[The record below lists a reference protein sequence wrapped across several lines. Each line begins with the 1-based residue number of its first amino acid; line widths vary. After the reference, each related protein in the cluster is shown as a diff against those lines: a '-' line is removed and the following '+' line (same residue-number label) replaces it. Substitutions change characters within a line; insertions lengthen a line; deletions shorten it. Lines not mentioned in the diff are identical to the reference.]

1 MISFSS
7 NDKEIRYT
15 DYIYHIRK
23 NIYFFDDI
31 SKEFKSSY
39 NSLDINEE
47 KENEEFKEFLKTS
60 FQSDITSYFES
71 NENNYI
77 NKLYFLTIPINNKEI
92 ESKITNQ
99 SSSSQLFTKYESKD
113 KLNKTSDKLIGKKIR
128 SKVRQPRF
136 RNQDNMRIKIQR
148 NFLKNLR
155 NAINQKLK
163 KIDKKL
169 ILPRFP
175 QNFAGKVNKVSK
187 KLILNMTLL
196 EILEK
201 KEYCKN
207 LEDNLKLIKKIKEN
221 KTSDLNDILNKK
233 FRDLYI
239 EYIESKEFNIDEIER
254 LRNSKNKKT
263 IKDEKYLSLYKDL
276 ANNFIKFLSEEKKIY
291 KFILIKILFIK
302 NVN

>member
-23 NIYFFDDI
+23 NIYFLDDI

-39 NSLDINEE
+39 NSLDNIEE

-60 FQSDITSYFES
+60 FQSDITPDFEP
-71 NENNYI
+71 NENNII
-77 NKLYFLTIPINNKEI
+77 NKLYFSTIPTNNKII
-92 ESKITNQ
+92 ESKIINP
-99 SSSSQLFTKYESKD
+99 SSSFQLFTKYESKD

-175 QNFAGKVNKVSK
+175 QNFARKVNKISN

-233 FRDLYI
+233 FRDVYI

-254 LRNSKNKKT
+254 LRNSKNKRT
-263 IKDEKYLSLYKDL
+263 IKDEKYLSKYKDL
-276 ANNFIKFLSEEKKIY
+276 ANNFIEFLSEEKKNI
-291 KFILIKILFIK
+291 
-302 NVN
+302 

>member
-23 NIYFFDDI
+23 NIYFLDDI

-39 NSLDINEE
+39 NSLDNIEE

-60 FQSDITSYFES
+60 FQSDITPDFEP
-71 NENNYI
+71 NENNII
-77 NKLYFLTIPINNKEI
+77 NKLYFSTIPTNNKII
-92 ESKITNQ
+92 ESKIINP

-113 KLNKTSDKLIGKKIR
+113 KLYKTSDKLIGKKIR

-136 RNQDNMRIKIQR
+136 RNQDNIRIKIHR

-155 NAINQKLK
+155 KAINEKLK

-175 QNFAGKVNKVSK
+175 QNFAGKVNKVSN

-207 LEDNLKLIKKIKEN
+207 LEDNLKIIKKIKEN

-254 LRNSKNKKT
+254 LRNSKNKRT
-263 IKDEKYLSLYKDL
+263 IKDEKYLSKYKDL
-276 ANNFIKFLSEEKKIY
+276 ANNFIEFLSEEKKNI
-291 KFILIKILFIK
+291 
-302 NVN
+302 

>member
-60 FQSDITSYFES
+60 FQSDIIPDFES

-77 NKLYFLTIPINNKEI
+77 NKLYFLTIPTNNKEI
-92 ESKITNQ
+92 ESKITNP

-113 KLNKTSDKLIGKKIR
+113 KLNKTSYKLIGKKIR

-136 RNQDNMRIKIQR
+136 RNQDNMRIKIHR

-155 NAINQKLK
+155 NAINEKLK

-175 QNFAGKVNKVSK
+175 QNFAGKVNKVSN

-276 ANNFIKFLSEEKKIY
+276 ANNFIKFLS
-291 KFILIKILFIK
+291 
-302 NVN
+302 

>member
-39 NSLDINEE
+39 NSLDNIEE
-47 KENEEFKEFLKTS
+47 KENEEFKEILKKS
-60 FQSDITSYFES
+60 FQSDIIPDFES

-77 NKLYFLTIPINNKEI
+77 NKLYFLTIPTNNKEI
-92 ESKITNQ
+92 ESKITNP
-99 SSSSQLFTKYESKD
+99 SSNSQLFTKYESKD

-136 RNQDNMRIKIQR
+136 RNQDNMRIKIHR

-155 NAINQKLK
+155 KAINEKLK

-175 QNFAGKVNKVSK
+175 QNFAGKVNKVSN

-276 ANNFIKFLSEEKKIY
+276 ANNFIKFLS
-291 KFILIKILFIK
+291 
-302 NVN
+302 

>member
-60 FQSDITSYFES
+60 FQSDIIPDFES

-77 NKLYFLTIPINNKEI
+77 NKLYFLTIPTNNKEI
-92 ESKITNQ
+92 ESKITNP
-99 SSSSQLFTKYESKD
+99 SSSSQLFAKYESKD
-113 KLNKTSDKLIGKKIR
+113 KLNKTSYKLIGKKIR

-136 RNQDNMRIKIQR
+136 RNQDNMRIKIHR

-155 NAINQKLK
+155 NAINEKLK

-175 QNFAGKVNKVSK
+175 QNLAGKVNKVSN

-233 FRDLYI
+233 FRDVYI

-254 LRNSKNKKT
+254 LRNSKNKRT
-263 IKDEKYLSLYKDL
+263 IKDEKYLSKYKDL
-276 ANNFIKFLSEEKKIY
+276 ANNFIEFLSEEKKNI
-291 KFILIKILFIK
+291 
-302 NVN
+302 

>member
-23 NIYFFDDI
+23 NIYFLDDI

-39 NSLDINEE
+39 NSLDNIEE

-60 FQSDITSYFES
+60 FQSDITPDFEP
-71 NENNYI
+71 NENNII
-77 NKLYFLTIPINNKEI
+77 NKLYFSTIPTNNKII
-92 ESKITNQ
+92 ESKI
-99 SSSSQLFTKYESKD
+99 
-113 KLNKTSDKLIGKKIR
+113 
-128 SKVRQPRF
+128 
-136 RNQDNMRIKIQR
+136 R

-175 QNFAGKVNKVSK
+175 QNFARKVNKISN

-233 FRDLYI
+233 FRDVYI

-254 LRNSKNKKT
+254 LRNSKNKRT
-263 IKDEKYLSLYKDL
+263 IKDEKYLSKYKDL
-276 ANNFIKFLSEEKKIY
+276 ANNFIEFLSEEKKNI
-291 KFILIKILFIK
+291 
-302 NVN
+302 

>member
-23 NIYFFDDI
+23 NIYFLDDI

-39 NSLDINEE
+39 NSLDNIEE

-60 FQSDITSYFES
+60 FQSDITPDFEP
-71 NENNYI
+71 NENNII
-77 NKLYFLTIPINNKEI
+77 NKLYFSTIPTNNKII
-92 ESKITNQ
+92 ESKIINP
-99 SSSSQLFTKYESKD
+99 SSSFQLFTKYESKD

-175 QNFAGKVNKVSK
+175 QNFAGKVNKVSN

-221 KTSDLNDILNKK
+221 KASDLNDILNKK
-233 FRDLYI
+233 FCDLYI

-254 LRNSKNKKT
+254 LRISKNKKT
-263 IKDEKYLSLYKDL
+263 IKDEKYISLYKDL
-276 ANNFIKFLSEEKKIY
+276 ANNFIKFLSEEKKNI
-291 KFILIKILFIK
+291 
-302 NVN
+302 

>member
-15 DYIYHIRK
+15 DYIYHIKK

-31 SKEFKSSY
+31 SKEIKSSY
-39 NSLDINEE
+39 NSLDNIEE
-47 KENEEFKEFLKTS
+47 KENEEFKEILKTS
-60 FQSDITSYFES
+60 FQSDIIPDFES
-71 NENNYI
+71 NENNII

-92 ESKITNQ
+92 ESKITNP
-99 SSSSQLFTKYESKD
+99 SSNSQLFTKYESKD

-136 RNQDNMRIKIQR
+136 RNQDNMRIKIHR

-155 NAINQKLK
+155 NAINEKLK

-169 ILPRFP
+169 VLPRFP

-207 LEDNLKLIKKIKEN
+207 REDNLKLIKKIKEN

-276 ANNFIKFLSEEKKIY
+276 ANNFIKFLS
-291 KFILIKILFIK
+291 
-302 NVN
+302 

>member
-1 MISFSS
+1 MISFYS

-23 NIYFFDDI
+23 NIYFLDDI

-39 NSLDINEE
+39 NSLDNIEE

-60 FQSDITSYFES
+60 FQSDITPDFEP
-71 NENNYI
+71 NENNII
-77 NKLYFLTIPINNKEI
+77 NKLYFSTIPTNNKII
-92 ESKITNQ
+92 ESKIINP
-99 SSSSQLFTKYESKD
+99 SSSFQLFTKYESKD

-175 QNFAGKVNKVSK
+175 QNFARKVNKISN

-233 FRDLYI
+233 FRDVYI

-254 LRNSKNKKT
+254 LRNSKNKRT
-263 IKDEKYLSLYKDL
+263 IKDEKYLSKYKDL
-276 ANNFIKFLSEEKKIY
+276 ANNFIEFLSEEKKNI
-291 KFILIKILFIK
+291 
-302 NVN
+302 

>member
-23 NIYFFDDI
+23 NIYFLDDI

-39 NSLDINEE
+39 NSLDNIEE

-60 FQSDITSYFES
+60 FQSDITPDFEP
-71 NENNYI
+71 NENNII
-77 NKLYFLTIPINNKEI
+77 NKLYFSTIPTNNKII
-92 ESKITNQ
+92 ESKIINP
-99 SSSSQLFTKYESKD
+99 SSSFQLFTKYESKD

-136 RNQDNMRIKIQR
+136 RNQDNMRIKIHR

-175 QNFAGKVNKVSK
+175 QNFARKVNKISN

-233 FRDLYI
+233 FRDVYI

-254 LRNSKNKKT
+254 LRNSKNKRT
-263 IKDEKYLSLYKDL
+263 IKDEKYLSKYKDL
-276 ANNFIKFLSEEKKIY
+276 ANNFIEFLSEEKKNI
-291 KFILIKILFIK
+291 
-302 NVN
+302 